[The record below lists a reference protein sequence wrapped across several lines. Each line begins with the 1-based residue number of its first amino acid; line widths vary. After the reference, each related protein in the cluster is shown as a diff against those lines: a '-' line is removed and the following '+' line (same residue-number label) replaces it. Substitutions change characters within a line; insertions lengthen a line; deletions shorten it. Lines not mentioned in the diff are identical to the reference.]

1 MPNLPPNLPQNLPIS
16 SPPSLL
22 GPIQKTYLPLLGL
35 LLMSVTACSTTTP
48 LPVSDCKCPG
58 KLATPPASEPPST
71 APKTAPSTPVLPAW
85 AESSF
90 RQIPAWDNFGHAT
103 YLEAF
108 AAQCSSSG
116 ADVKAANYLSRSK
129 STPQG
134 LTDAC
139 VKTGEFVRSQSDNTK
154 AKQFIESNF
163 EAWQFQKEDGG
174 KEGLLTGYFE
184 PLLKGSRTQTAAY
197 IAPLWGVPKDLIT
210 VELAGLFPELEGKRV
225 RGRLVG
231 NKLVPYHDRK
241 SWESTASKKENPLV
255 WIDNKLDAF
264 LLQVQG
270 SGRVQLPNGDMM
282 RLSYADQNGHPY
294 KAIGRVLVQRGELT
308 TDQATIP
315 GIAAWAEKNPQ
326 ALDELLNANPSVVFF
341 TENKKLNPNEGPI
354 GALGMP
360 LTGELSLAVD
370 RRRVPYG
377 SMVWVESSNPVTG
390 KPIQKGMLAQDTGGA
405 ITGRVRADFYWGTGK
420 EAGQAAGL
428 TRQPLKMWLIW
439 PKGVALPEAQ

>member
-1 MPNLPPNLPQNLPIS
+1 MLNLPQLIHS
-16 SPPSLL
+16 SLF
-22 GPIQKTYLPLLGL
+22 GL
-35 LLMSVTACSTTTP
+35 LLLSVTACSTFKSITQP
-48 LPVSDCKCPG
+48 ASSAPSDCRCPSG
-58 KLATPPASEPPST
+58 A
-71 APKTAPSTPVLPAW
+71 STPAPTPAPAVAVKPTPAEDAKPIAPAW
-85 AESSF
+85 AAATF
-90 RQIPAWDNFGHAT
+90 KQMPAWENHGHAS
-103 YLEAF
+103 YVAAF
-108 AAQCSSSG
+108 AAQCG
-116 ADVKAANYLSRSK
+116 AADLNTAGGNNFLSRSK
-129 STPQG
+129 TTPKG
-134 LTDAC
+134 LLDAC
-139 VKTGEFVRSQSDNTK
+139 TKARDFIQASQADRSNDNPK
-154 AKQFIESNF
+154 AKQFIEANF
-163 EAWQFQKEDGG
+163 EVWQFQKEDGG

-184 PLLKGSRTQTAAY
+184 PLLKGSRKKTGPY

-210 VELAGLFPELEGKRV
+210 VELASLFPELEGKRV
-225 RGRLVG
+225 RGRVVG
-231 NKLVPYHDRK
+231 NKLVPYHDRQ
-241 SWESTASKKENPLV
+241 SWEGTASKKETPLV

-270 SGRVQLPNGDMM
+270 SGRVQLPNGELM

-308 TDQATIP
+308 TEQATIP
-315 GIAAWAEKNPQ
+315 GITAWAEKNPN

-341 TENKKLNPNEGPI
+341 TENKALNPNDGPI
-354 GALGMP
+354 GALGIP

-377 SMVWVESSNPVTG
+377 SMVWVDSTNPING

-439 PKGVALPEAQ
+439 PKGLALPDAQ

>member
-1 MPNLPPNLPQNLPIS
+1 MAP
-16 SPPSLL
+16 
-22 GPIQKTYLPLLGL
+22 
-35 LLMSVTACSTTTP
+35 
-48 LPVSDCKCPG
+48 
-58 KLATPPASEPPST
+58 ATPIAIKPSPEE
-71 APKTAPSTPVLPAW
+71 AKPIAPAW
-85 AESSF
+85 AASSF
-90 RQIPAWDNFGHAT
+90 KQMPAWDNHGHAA
-103 YLEAF
+103 YLAAF
-108 AAQCSSSG
+108 TNQCPSSG
-116 ADVKAANYLSRSK
+116 PDYLSKSK

-134 LTDAC
+134 LAEAC
-139 VKTGEFVRSQSDNTK
+139 AKARAFLQPSVDNAK
-154 AKQFIESNF
+154 ARQFIESHF
-163 EAWQFQKEDGG
+163 EVWQFQKEDGG
-174 KEGLLTGYFE
+174 KDGLLTGYFE
-184 PLLKGSRTQTAAY
+184 PLLKGSRKKNGPY

-225 RGRLVG
+225 RGRVVG
-231 NKLVPYHDRK
+231 NKLVPYHDRQ
-241 SWESTASKKENPLV
+241 SWENSASKTETPLV

-308 TDQATIP
+308 TEQATIP

-326 ALDELLNANPSVVFF
+326 ALDELLNSNPSVVFF
-341 TENKKLNPNEGPI
+341 TENKRLNPHEGPV
-354 GALGMP
+354 GALGIP

-377 SMVWVESSNPVTG
+377 SMVWVDSSNPITG

-439 PKGVALPEAQ
+439 PKGLALPEAN